1 MLRDEQEC
9 TPEVAGHVL
18 TRFREFLTRTGKSQA
33 WAAKSMGKSEST
45 LSQLLSGTYNA
56 EAEPHVRDLDRW
68 LETQLM
74 REAAPKPPGFVKIGV
89 AQKIYAAARYVE
101 EDRMIALITGPGGV
115 GKSIALQ
122 AIRSERPGS
131 VYVSISSAGN
141 RVSAVL
147 RAVAKAIHFTGPK
160 LNNADLFDGL
170 VHRLKDS
177 DRLIMVDEVH
187 KLAGR
192 SRDEALHV
200 LRDLHDQTG
209 CPMLWA
215 GNTLIKTYIRR
226 GATDGNDPLEQIES
240 RIGYWVDLTEV
251 ANKDDGGDGLY
262 TVADLQKVFAA
273 AKIRLTG
280 DGTHF
285 LQGMANTPGCGGLR
299 ACRALVM
306 KTLKVAKDQPID
318 ARMLRSVLR
327 QSMGRTSAEQ
337 LERRIADCVGTGVAA
352 AVG

>member
-1 MLRDEQEC
+1 MLRDEQAC
-9 TPEVAGHVL
+9 TPEIAAEVVA
-18 TRFREFLTRTGKSQA
+18 RFREFLTRAGKSQA

-56 EAEPHVRDLDRW
+56 DAEPHVRDLDRW

-74 REAAPKPPGFVKIGV
+74 REAAPKPPGFVRIGV
-89 AQKIYAAARYVE
+89 ANKVYVAARYVE
-101 EDRMIALITGPGGV
+101 DNREIALVTGPGGV
-115 GKSIALQ
+115 GKTITLQ

-131 VYVSISSAGN
+131 IYVSISSAGH
-141 RVSAVL
+141 RVSGVL
-147 RAVAKAIHFTGPK
+147 RAIAKAIHFTGPK

-177 DRLIMVDEVH
+177 ERLIMVDEVH

-192 SRDEALHV
+192 ARDEALHV

-215 GNTLIKTYIRR
+215 GNTLIKDYIDK
-226 GATDGNDPLEQIES
+226 GATDGNDPLDQIKS
-240 RIGYWVDLTEV
+240 RIGWWVNLTDV
-251 ANKDDGGDGLY
+251 ANKVEDGDGLY

-280 DGTHF
+280 DGTSF

-299 ACRALVM
+299 ACRSLVM
-306 KTLKVAKDQPID
+306 KTLKVARDQPID

-327 QSMGRTSAEQ
+327 QSMGRVSAEHV
-337 LERRIADCVGTGVAA
+337 ERQIADYVGSGVAV